1 MCVELKECTA
11 LFVALHTR
19 EEIVAWRNTSIE
31 PTPPKRSISRWI
43 QLASYRLQSGQALVK
58 AAAGVSVC
66 VYVRVCYLVSVASLF
81 ICFVICLCT
90 LRDWWSSSRDIGS
103 SFFFRSS
110 SEIVQLCQPPVWGA
124 IRIVYEST
132 GAHLVKLLALLSCTR
147 ALCERVALAFN
158 FILRERGERS

>member
-103 SFFFRSS
+103 SFFFDHLLKLCSCASPRFG
-110 SEIVQLCQPPVWGA
+110 VQ
-124 IRIVYEST
+124 Y
-132 GAHLVKLLALLSCTR
+132 ALFTNLQVRT
-147 ALCERVALAFN
+147 L
-158 FILRERGERS
+158 